1 MRQTLSRGAF
11 AAAAATGLL
20 SLYGAPALADTYA
33 EGAATNSPGVLSGN
47 NVQAPI
53 EVPVN
58 VCGNTIGAASVLNEA
73 SGNTCVNGSHQDD
86 RSEHRA
92 SSTSQGRS
100 GGGGA
105 YAEGVAKDSP
115 GVLSGNNV
123 QAPVHAPVNVCG
135 NTVDVVGALN
145 EASGN
150 TCVNGSHQD
159 DRSEHRA
166 SSTSQGRS
174 GGGGAYAE
182 GVAKDSPGVLSG
194 NLIQLPIHAP
204 VNACGNTI
212 GVIGVLNSAYGN
224 DCGNGYTPHEPDY
237 GPDGSGYGPEDET
250 PSSPPVRTH
259 TPPPTHVTYTP
270 PETTGEESPHL
281 AETGSD
287 NALLASGAGAAL
299 LVGGALLYRR
309 GRAAARR

>member
-11 AAAAATGLL
+11 AAAAATGIL

-73 SGNTCVNGSHQDD
+73 SGNTCVNDSHEED
-86 RSEHRA
+86 RSGQRA
-92 SSTSQGRS
+92 STPSQGRS

-105 YAEGVAKDSP
+105 YAGGVAKDSP

-123 QAPVHAPVNVCG
+123 QAPVHVPVNACG

-159 DRSEHRA
+159 DRSGHRA
-166 SSTSQGRS
+166 SGTSQGRS
-174 GGGGAYAE
+174 GGGGAYAG

-224 DCGNGYTPHEPDY
+224 DCGNGYTPHEPHE
-237 GPDGSGYGPEDET
+237 PHEPGYGPEDET

-259 TPPPTHVTYTP
+259 TPPPTPVTYTP
-270 PETTGEESPHL
+270 PEATGEEPPHL

-287 NALLASGAGAAL
+287 NMLLASGAGATL

>member
-1 MRQTLSRGAF
+1 MRQTLSKGAF
-11 AAAAATGLL
+11 AAAAATGIL
-20 SLYGAPALADTYA
+20 SLYGAPALADTHA

-58 VCGNTIGAASVLNEA
+58 VCGNTIGAAS
-73 SGNTCVNGSHQDD
+73 
-86 RSEHRA
+86 
-92 SSTSQGRS
+92 
-100 GGGGA
+100 
-105 YAEGVAKDSP
+105 
-115 GVLSGNNV
+115 
-123 QAPVHAPVNVCG
+123 
-135 NTVDVVGALN
+135 ALN

-159 DRSEHRA
+159 DRSDHQDDRSDHQA
-166 SSTSQGRS
+166 SKPSHGGS

-182 GVAKDSPGVLSG
+182 GVAKGSPGVASGNNVQAPVHAPVNACGNSVNVVGAFNEASDNTCVNGSHQDDRSDHRASSTSRDRSDGGGAYAEGVAEGSPGVLSG

-212 GVIGVLNSAYGN
+212 GVLGVLNSAYDN
-224 DCGNGYTPHEPDY
+224 DCGNGYTPDKPHEP
-237 GPDGSGYGPEDET
+237 ET
-250 PSSPPVRTH
+250 QTPLSPPDRTH
-259 TPPPTHVTYTP
+259 TPPTHVTHTP
-270 PETTGEESPHL
+270 PPATGEEPPHL

-287 NALLASGAGAAL
+287 HALTASAAGAAL

-309 GRAAARR
+309 GRAARR

>member
-11 AAAAATGLL
+11 AAAAATGIL

-58 VCGNTIGAASVLNEA
+58 ACGNTIGAVSALNEA
-73 SGNTCVNGSHQDD
+73 SGNACVNGSHHDD
-86 RSEHRA
+86 RSEQRA
-92 SSTSQGRS
+92 SSTSQSRS

-105 YAEGVAKDSP
+105 HAEGVAKNSP

-135 NTVDVVGALN
+135 NTVDVVGVLN
-145 EASGN
+145 EASDN
-150 TCVNGSHQD
+150 TCVNGSHHD
-159 DRSEHRA
+159 DRSEQRT
-166 SSTSQGRS
+166 SSTSQSRS
-174 GGGGAYAE
+174 DGGGAHAE
-182 GVAKDSPGVLSG
+182 GVAEGSPGVLSG
-194 NLIQLPIHAP
+194 NLIQVPVHAP
-204 VNACGNTI
+204 VNVCGNSI
-212 GVIGVLNSAYGN
+212 GVLGLLNSAYDN
-224 DCGNGYTPHEPDY
+224 DCGNGYTPHEPQKPGDE
-237 GPDGSGYGPEDET
+237 PEAET
-250 PSSPPVRTH
+250 PSSPPVRTY
-259 TPPPTHVTYTP
+259 TPPATPVTYTP
-270 PETTGEESPHL
+270 PPATGEEPPHL

-287 NALLASGAGAAL
+287 NVLLGSGAGAAL

>member
-11 AAAAATGLL
+11 AAAAATGIL

-33 EGAATNSPGVLSGN
+33 EGVAEGSPGVLSGN

-58 VCGNTIGAASVLNEA
+58 VCGNAIGAASALNQA
-73 SGNTCVNGSHQDD
+73 SGNTCVNGSHHDD
-86 RSEHRA
+86 GSEQ
-92 SSTSQGRS
+92 STSSASQSRS

-105 YAEGVAKDSP
+105 YAGGAATNSP

-123 QAPVHAPVNVCG
+123 QAPVHVPVNACG

-150 TCVNGSHQD
+150 TCVNGSHHD
-159 DRSEHRA
+159 DGSEQST
-166 SSTSQGRS
+166 SSTSQSRS
-174 GGGGAYAE
+174 GGGGAYTE
-182 GVAKDSPGVLSG
+182 GVAEGSPGVLSG
-194 NLIQLPIHAP
+194 NLIQVPVHAP
-204 VNACGNTI
+204 VNACGNSI
-212 GVIGVLNSAYGN
+212 GVLGVLNSAYDN
-224 DCGNGYTPHEPDY
+224 DCGNVYTPDEPQQ
-237 GPDGSGYGPEDET
+237 PGYELEEET

-259 TPPPTHVTYTP
+259 TPPRTPVTYTP
-270 PETTGEESPHL
+270 PPATGEESPHL
-281 AETGSD
+281 AETGSE
-287 NALLASGAGAAL
+287 NVLMASGAGAAL

>member
-58 VCGNTIGAASVLNEA
+58 VCGNTVGVVSALNEA
-73 SGNTCVNGSHQDD
+73 SGNTCVNGSHHED
-86 RSEHRA
+86 RSEQR
-92 SSTSQGRS
+92 SSGASQGRS
-100 GGGGA
+100 GGGGGA
-105 YAEGVAKDSP
+105 HAEGVAKNSP

-145 EASGN
+145 TASDN
-150 TCVNGSHQD
+150 TCVNGSHHD
-159 DRSEHRA
+159 DRSEQR
-166 SSTSQGRS
+166 TSGTSRDRS
-174 GGGGAYAE
+174 GGGAHAE
-182 GVAKDSPGVLSG
+182 GVAEGSPGVLSG
-194 NLIQLPIHAP
+194 NLVQVPVHAP
-204 VNACGNTI
+204 VNVCGNSI
-212 GVIGVLNSAYGN
+212 GVLGLLNSAYDN
-224 DCGNGYTPHEPDY
+224 DCGNGYTPDEPRT
-237 GPDGSGYGPEDET
+237 PVAEPEGET

-259 TPPPTHVTYTP
+259 TPPATPATYTP
-270 PETTGEESPHL
+270 PAAGEEQPQL
-281 AETGSD
+281 AHTGSD

-309 GRAAARR
+309 GRAAARG

>member
-53 EVPVN
+53 EAPVN
-58 VCGNTIGAASVLNEA
+58 VCGNSIGAVSALNEA
-73 SGNTCVNGSHQDD
+73 SGNTCVNGSHHDD
-86 RSEHRA
+86 RSDQRA
-92 SSTSQGRS
+92 ATPAYGGS

-105 YAEGVAKDSP
+105 HAEGVAKNSP

-123 QAPVHAPVNVCG
+123 QAPVHAPVNACG

-150 TCVNGSHQD
+150 TCVNGSRHD
-159 DRSEHRA
+159 DRSENRA

-182 GVAKDSPGVLSG
+182 GVAEGSPGVLSG
-194 NLIQLPIHAP
+194 NLIQVPVHAP
-204 VNACGNTI
+204 VNVCGNSI
-212 GVIGVLNSAYGN
+212 GVLGLLNSAYDN
-224 DCGNGYTPHEPDY
+224 DCGNGYTPDEPQR
-237 GPDGSGYGPEDET
+237 PGYEPEDET
-250 PSSPPVRTH
+250 PPSPPVRTD
-259 TPPPTHVTYTP
+259 TPPRTPVTYTP
-270 PETTGEESPHL
+270 PPATGEEPSQL